1 MNAENT
7 QENRDVRSPS
17 TPDTNTPRDRA
28 AERVVNRSIRVLLDS
43 NASHRCDHCGEE
55 INEGTRYRNVTVRER
70 PGEISDYAFCN
81 EECLSAGFV

>member
-17 TPDTNTPRDRA
+17 TPDATLDRTA
-28 AERVVNRSIRVLLDS
+28 DNVVNRSIRVLLDADAS
-43 NASHRCDHCGEE
+43 NRCDHCGEE
-55 INEGTRYRNVTVRER
+55 IGEGTRYRNVTVREN
-70 PGEISDYAFCN
+70 PGEVSDYSFCN